1 MSSTNF
7 ASGTLWRFSL
17 VSRSF
22 LSQPGLPFAETLPEQ
37 RIEQAFLDEQV
48 DFASPQT
55 DEDDVVYTPAVT
67 LWAFLSQM
75 LHAEERR
82 SCLAAVARVAVLWA
96 ALGKQVCASNSGAYC
111 RARAKL
117 TEGVLERLARE
128 LAKECEQSVPEA
140 WRWCGRRVLIGDGA
154 TLSLPDTPAN
164 QASDPQPPTQKP
176 GLGFPLVRLVV
187 LFSLATGLIHEVAM
201 GPYSGKETGEPALL
215 RELLER
221 LKAGDVLL
229 ADRCYCG
236 WFLIAL
242 LQEFGVDVVVRL
254 HQLREADFQAG
265 ERLGKGDQVVQW
277 PRPPKPDWMD
287 DATYAQM
294 PESLRLREVQVRVAE
309 RGFRVQSLVVAT
321 TLLDSRAYPA
331 DELATLYRRRWLVE
345 LDLRTLK
352 CPLKLDVLRCK
363 TPEMAHK
370 ELRTGLL
377 AYNLIRQTM
386 LEAAMAAERSPRN
399 LGFTVA
405 LQTIAAAWMVA
416 VITQE
421 HQELLVQL
429 RLEHMASHRIGN
441 RPNRIEPRAVKRRPK
456 PHKLLTEPREQSRAR
471 LLAGQATSN
480 PTP

>member
-1 MSSTNF
+1 MSSTNS
-7 ASGTLWRFSL
+7 APGMLWRFAL

-22 LSQPGLPFAETLPEQ
+22 LSQPGLPFAEALPEE
-37 RIEQAFLDEQV
+37 RIEQAFADEEI
-48 DFASPQT
+48 DFASPHA

-67 LWAFLSQM
+67 DEQ
-75 LHAEERR
+75 R

-96 ALGKQVCASNSGAYC
+96 TLGKQVCASNSGAYC

-117 TEGVLERLARE
+117 TEGVLERLSRE
-128 LAKECEQSVPEA
+128 LADECERALPDK

-154 TLSLPDTPAN
+154 TISLPDTETN
-164 QASDPQPPTQKP
+164 QASYPQPPAQKP
-176 GLGFPLVRLVV
+176 GLGFPLVRLVA
-187 LFSLATGLIHEVAM
+187 LFSLATGLLHEVAM

-221 LKAGDVLL
+221 LRAGDVLL

-236 WFLIAL
+236 WFLLAL
-242 LQEFGVDVVVRL
+242 LQEWGVDVVVRL
-254 HQLREADFQAG
+254 HQLREADFEQG
-265 ERLGKGDQVVQW
+265 ERLGKGDHIVEW
-277 PRPPKPDWMD
+277 PRPQKPDWMD
-287 DATYAQM
+287 AATYARM
-294 PESLRLREVQVRVAE
+294 PAQLRLREVQVHVAE
-309 RGFRVQSLVVAT
+309 RGYRVQSFVVVT
-321 TLLDSRAYPA
+321 TLLDSKSYPA

-352 CPLKLDVLRCK
+352 STLKLDVLRCK
-363 TPEMAHK
+363 SPEMARK

-386 LEAAMAAERSPRN
+386 LQAAIAAERSPRE
-399 LGFTVA
+399 LSFTVA

-416 VITQE
+416 VITDE

-441 RPNRIEPRAVKRRPK
+441 RPNRIEPRAIKRRPK
-456 PHKLLTEPREQSRAR
+456 PHDLLTEPRDQARAKLR
-471 LLAGQATSN
+471 GN
-480 PTP
+480 PTT